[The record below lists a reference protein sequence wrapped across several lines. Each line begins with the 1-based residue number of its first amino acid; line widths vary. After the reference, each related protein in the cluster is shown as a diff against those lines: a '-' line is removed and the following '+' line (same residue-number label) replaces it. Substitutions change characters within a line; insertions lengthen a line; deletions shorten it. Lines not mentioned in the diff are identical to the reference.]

1 MGSIQKDD
9 IREERITMEIV
20 VDAYDEEERAMGWAS
35 YLEDKISFPF
45 SAECIASDTR
55 SPLIVGE
62 QINVSRMIQE
72 ANGSQDMYVEISWNS
87 RTFAVPL
94 AQLRPLDADE
104 DTVEAISDWHYWK
117 ARGYLF

>member
-1 MGSIQKDD
+1 MKKDD
-9 IREERITMEIV
+9 VRENRIMMEIV

-45 SAECIASDTR
+45 AAECIAPDTR
-55 SPLIVGE
+55 SPLIAGE
-62 QINVSRMIQE
+62 RINVSRMIQE
-72 ANGSQDMYVEISWNS
+72 ANWGQDMYVEISWNN

-94 AQLRPLDADE
+94 AQLQPLDTDE
-104 DTVEAISDWHYWK
+104 DTAEAISDWHYWK